1 MPDWQA
7 ELEVLLAHL
16 QVSLDQASPPF
27 SVDAF
32 STASVASHETDDPG
46 ASGPW
51 DLSALTSEEA
61 ASDGDEV
68 SAVRSEIEATVEQVV
83 ALVHAGRIE
92 TFLQDDVI
100 FVLQALTRPHP
111 PRAVLPAEQPERAD
125 ANTEWHLASAA
136 ALLRFCRIVQRLTY
150 ALAREGEP

>member
-16 QVSLDQASPPF
+16 QVSLDQTGSPF
-27 SVDAF
+27 SVDAL
-32 STASVASHETDDPG
+32 SSVVSHEADDPG

-51 DLSALTSEEA
+51 DLTALASEEVA
-61 ASDGDEV
+61 PDGDEV

-92 TFLQDDVI
+92 TVLQDDVI

-111 PRAVLPAEQPERAD
+111 PLAISAAEEHGRAD

-150 ALAREGEP
+150 AVAREGER